1 MPPQVSILGN
11 SQFEPPGIDECVKGA
26 VDDPLWPDVHPATG
40 SHLAIVGNSHLF
52 CDLPVIGVVEHP
64 HHQGVGDDHP
74 WGFFF

>member
-40 SHLAIVGNSHLF
+40 SHLAIVGNSHMSW
-52 CDLPVIGVVEHP
+52 LPTERQAVSVITGCSIA
-64 HHQGVGDDHP
+64 
-74 WGFFF
+74 